1 MTLDMI
7 EILLDVAVRMANIAS
22 ETEQAI
28 FLLFIV
34 MVIIIGSVWAISI
47 MTTAWLANQAR
58 LFFINA

>member
-7 EILLDVAVRMANIAS
+7 EILLDAAVKMANIAS

-58 LFFINA
+58 LFFINV